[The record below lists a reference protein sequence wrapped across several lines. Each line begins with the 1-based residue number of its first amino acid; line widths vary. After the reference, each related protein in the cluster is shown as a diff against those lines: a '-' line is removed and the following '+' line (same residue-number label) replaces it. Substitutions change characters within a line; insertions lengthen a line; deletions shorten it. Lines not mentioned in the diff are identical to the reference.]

1 MKRVNDVYLSER
13 VGELL
18 RDDSLTRIIQHV
30 RDELNQEWLA
40 TAPLEN
46 AERELIY
53 HELHAL
59 DRVETMLK
67 AVVSD
72 LLFQRGDNQ

>member
-59 DRVETMLK
+59 DRVETMLN
-67 AVVSD
+67 AVVQD

>member
-18 RDDSLTRIIQHV
+18 RDDSLKRIIQHV

-40 TAPLEN
+40 TAPLETN
-46 AERELIY
+46 ERESIY

-59 DRVETMLK
+59 DRVETMLN
-67 AVVSD
+67 AVVQD
-72 LLFQRGDNQ
+72 LLFQRGENQ